1 MGGKVMENWKRL
13 RYVVP
18 FSVDLSKKSFGE
30 YCNIINSIEDNPYE
44 IMETKEQNMK
54 PSTKYKWNRKSLMVK
69 SEQDVYRYI
78 LDAFSDKG
86 DVTELDETNI
96 GCYWEYAS
104 TEKENCKQKNI
115 IEMVWEPSKSSES
128 SESGISSVIKEMGL
142 KDMGLFLFKTG
153 IGFLWY
159 EIETDSISDVDE
171 LIDFQNRF
179 KELGHTYKKGFEIKK
194 DLVKK
199 IYDDEI
205 IIIRKDANKEDDI
218 KPQKDANKEND
229 IKLHNLEDSYIER
242 GVWDRIIKENQIDS
256 SLVRQTKYIEKNKL
270 LIIDYYVKHSFSMGW
285 WIHKR
290 LEKIDAEFYP
300 DRVCNS
306 EEESVNIP
314 DKALL
319 FSYVLN
325 KEKAEDKEKIA
336 YYLTNGYKSSYEL
349 GNDARQEMQHPF
361 DNVIWYTTKEGCVY
375 YAEPDEDNFTFFYT
389 NMYKKIMNDY
399 FVLYIK
405 ALYQSYSL
413 LKYAIRIEET
423 FVAESDSYDLNKD
436 ADKVR
441 ENLASIKEIR
451 MDINLFLVKSVAT
464 SVSHIHHQNRFY
476 EYLLSQLRIKE
487 DVKSVSAGLA
497 ALNELVRT
505 EVEEEDKRIEKDK
518 DNAEKKRDYEMN
530 RIMSFIG
537 LFTLISTLTDGL
549 SFILFW
555 RGKES
560 WSGTNTIEKAFIVIA
575 IFIVLRI
582 MIRLISKLS
591 KSKKEEKQQT
601 KK

>member
-30 YCNIINSIEDNPYE
+30 YCNIINDIVDHPYE
-44 IMETKEQNMK
+44 ILETEEQNME
-54 PSTKYKWNRKSLMVK
+54 STIEFKWNRKSLMVK

-115 IEMVWEPSKSSES
+115 IEMEWESSKS
-128 SESGISSVIKEMGL
+128 IVI

-159 EIETDSISDVDE
+159 EIEIDSISDVDE
-171 LIDFQNRF
+171 LIHFQNRF
-179 KELGHTYKKGFEIKK
+179 KELSHTYKKDLEIRK
-194 DLVKK
+194 DLEKK
-199 IYDDEI
+199 IYDEEI
-205 IIIRKDANKEDDI
+205 IIVPKDAKKEGNEYI
-218 KPQKDANKEND
+218 E
-229 IKLHNLEDSYIER
+229 LHNSKDNFIEQE
-242 GVWDRIIKENQIDS
+242 VWNRIIKENQIDS
-256 SLVRQTKYIEKNKL
+256 NLVLQAKYIEKNKL
-270 LIIDYYVKHSFSMGW
+270 LIINYYVKRSFSMGW

-300 DRVCNS
+300 DREYNS
-306 EEESVNIP
+306 EEKVNVP

-319 FSYVLN
+319 FSYVIN
-325 KEKAEDKEKIA
+325 NEKAEDKEKIA
-336 YYLTNGYKSSYEL
+336 YYLANGYKSSYKL

-361 DNVIWYTTKEGCVY
+361 DNVIWYATKEGCVY
-375 YAEPDEDNFTFFYT
+375 YAEPDEENLNFFYT
-389 NMYKKIMNDY
+389 NMYKKVMNDY

-505 EVEEEDKRIEKDK
+505 EVEEEDKSIEKAR
-518 DNAEKKRDYEMN
+518 DNDEKKRDYEMN

-537 LFTLISTLTDGL
+537 LFTLISTLTDGV
-549 SFILFW
+549 SFFLFW

-560 WSGTNTIEKAFIVIA
+560 WVATNTIERVVIGIAIVIVV
-575 IFIVLRI
+575 IFIIWFIRKLR
-582 MIRLISKLS
+582 
-591 KSKKEEKQQT
+591 KSKREEKQQT
-601 KK
+601 KE

>member
-115 IEMVWEPSKSSES
+115 IEMEWESSKS
-128 SESGISSVIKEMGL
+128 IVI

-159 EIETDSISDVDE
+159 EIEIDSISDVDE
-171 LIDFQNRF
+171 LIHFQNRF
-179 KELGHTYKKGFEIKK
+179 KELSHTYKKDLEIRK
-194 DLVKK
+194 DLEKK
-199 IYDDEI
+199 IYDEEI
-205 IIIRKDANKEDDI
+205 IIVPKDAKKEGNEYI
-218 KPQKDANKEND
+218 E
-229 IKLHNLEDSYIER
+229 LHNSKDNFIEQE
-242 GVWDRIIKENQIDS
+242 VWNRIIKENQIDS
-256 SLVRQTKYIEKNKL
+256 NLVLQAKYIEKNKL
-270 LIIDYYVKHSFSMGW
+270 LIINYYVKRSFSMGW

-300 DRVCNS
+300 DREYNS
-306 EEESVNIP
+306 EEKVNVP

-319 FSYVLN
+319 FSYVIN
-325 KEKAEDKEKIA
+325 NEKAEDKEKIA
-336 YYLTNGYKSSYEL
+336 YYLANGYKSSYKL

-361 DNVIWYTTKEGCVY
+361 DNVIWYATKEGCVY
-375 YAEPDEDNFTFFYT
+375 YAEPDEENLNFFYT
-389 NMYKKIMNDY
+389 NMYKKVMNDY

-505 EVEEEDKRIEKDK
+505 EVEEEDKSIEKAR
-518 DNAEKKRDYEMN
+518 DNDEKKRDYEMN

-537 LFTLISTLTDGL
+537 LFTLISTLTDGV
-549 SFILFW
+549 SFFLFW

-560 WSGTNTIEKAFIVIA
+560 WVATNTIERVVIGIAIVIVV
-575 IFIVLRI
+575 IFIIWFIRKLR
-582 MIRLISKLS
+582 
-591 KSKKEEKQQT
+591 KSKREEKQQT
-601 KK
+601 KE